1 MKKFT
6 YMLVNIALV
15 SVIILAGTAAVKTI
29 EDIRHERV
37 ERAKTE
43 YEYKYKETVNFSI
56 EDAGRYNEKNVY
68 KISIY
73 DRETGII
80 ELTEAG
86 AYKYDTARISQD
98 SHAFSFIR
106 FCFRPRRT
114 SLFSAFA

>member
-73 DRETGII
+73 DRETGIN
-80 ELTEAG
+80 ELTEAW
-86 AYKYDTARISQD
+86 AYKYDNVDNPNQGVKTRIIQG
-98 SHAFSFIR
+98 I
-106 FCFRPRRT
+106 PVIKEET
-114 SLFSAFA
+114 IKP